1 LVAYGANGAPVQT
14 YRTNVPIIQI
24 ALLSVRATLSS
35 TGREHTLGEMSSD
48 DPELGATEQLTA
60 ALRRLRADAGV
71 SGADLAARIGTSQAT
86 ISRYESGRLQ
96 PGMLVAGRIGLA
108 LRTTPQQRRQ
118 LVGLARAAAEERAG
132 LVPKRV
138 LLQQGVVQLQRR
150 IRLHERRAR
159 HVRSFHPSIVP
170 GLLQTEG
177 YMRAIVSGP
186 PATSDAE
193 NAAWVRE
200 RQARQLHMSQPGRTA
215 VQIVAESALHWG
227 VAGDAVMAE
236 QCSHLAQLA
245 VKRPEWRVGVVP
257 RVPADGA
264 AQLFVTNGFTIHD
277 STSVHIGTTAGNAL
291 VTDPGVVADHIE
303 LFGRI
308 ETMARYGEDAAA
320 VFTRV
325 AELYLT

>member
-1 LVAYGANGAPVQT
+1 
-14 YRTNVPIIQI
+14 
-24 ALLSVRATLSS
+24 
-35 TGREHTLGEMSSD
+35 MSPD
-48 DPELGATEQLTA
+48 DPEPSATEQLTA

-96 PGMLVAGRIGLA
+96 PSMLVAGRIGWA
-108 LRTTPQQRRQ
+108 LRAPEHQRRQ
-118 LVGLARAAAEERAG
+118 LVELARAAAEERAG

-138 LLQQGVVQLQRR
+138 LLQQGVTQLQRR
-150 IRLHERRAR
+150 IRLQEQRAR
-159 HVRSFHPSIVP
+159 HIRTFHPSIVP

-193 NAAWVRE
+193 NEAWVQE
-200 RQARQLHMSQPGRTA
+200 RLARQLQMAQPGRSA

-227 VAGDAVMAE
+227 VAGDPVMAE
-236 QCSHLAQLA
+236 QCAHLAQLA

-257 RVPADGA
+257 RVPADPA
-264 AQLFVTNGFTIHD
+264 PLFVTNGFTIHD

-291 VTDPGVVADHIE
+291 ISDPGLVADHVE
-303 LFGRI
+303 LFDRI
-308 ETMARYGEDAAA
+308 EAMARFGEEAVA
-320 VFTRV
+320 VFTRI
-325 AELYLT
+325 AELYRL